1 MPPGAKDGSRGRQ
14 AGQNPTGPPAV
25 GPPPAASTAALV
37 KVKVGVNFKFILGFM
52 PANQMAFTGTSENVV
67 HE

>member
-1 MPPGAKDGSRGRQ
+1 MAAAGGRRDRTQ
-14 AGQNPTGPPAV
+14 RDRRQLDHHQQRRRLP
-25 GPPPAASTAALV
+25 LV